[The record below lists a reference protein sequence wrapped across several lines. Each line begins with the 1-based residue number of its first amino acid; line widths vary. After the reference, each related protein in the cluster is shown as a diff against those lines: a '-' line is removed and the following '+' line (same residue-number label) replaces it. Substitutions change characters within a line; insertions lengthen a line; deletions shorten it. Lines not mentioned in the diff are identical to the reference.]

1 MVGEK
6 KNFFDAT
13 LARWKT
19 PSWERNISE
28 RDVIQHTQIT
38 IENFLFLLV
47 YHKLGWDMALK

>member
-6 KNFFDAT
+6 KNVFDAI

-28 RDVIQHTQIT
+28 RDVIQYTQIT

-47 YHKLGWDMALK
+47 YHKLGWDMELK

>member
-6 KNFFDAT
+6 KNVFDAT
-13 LARWKT
+13 LARWET

-47 YHKLGWDMALK
+47 YHKLGWDMELK